1 MDNNTNTRSLTPT
14 HEAFIKMA
22 NEEGFTSEITRK
34 DIISL
39 QSKHG
44 ITKPAWLMKNNSYR
58 IGRGTYSLP
67 TLSQVN
73 ESQ

>member
-1 MDNNTNTRSLTPT
+1 MNNNTTPAQ
-14 HEAFIKMA
+14 ESFVKMA

>member
-1 MDNNTNTRSLTPT
+1 MNNNTLTPAQ
-14 HEAFIKMA
+14 ESFVKMA

-44 ITKPAWLMKNNSYR
+44 ITKPAWWMKNNSYR
-58 IGRGTYSLP
+58 LGRGTYSLP

>member
-1 MDNNTNTRSLTPT
+1 MDNNTNPPSLTPAQ
-14 HEAFIKMA
+14 ESFVKMA